1 MADNLVL
8 VQREHGIAVLTLNRP
23 ERRNA
28 LGVALVEAVAAA
40 FAQAERD
47 PDARVIVLAAAP
59 PGFCA
64 GADLKAFAGTDVA
77 TMCQQDA
84 CTAAL
89 ARSFALASKPVF
101 AAVDGFAMGAGFV
114 LAASCDVVVTAPDT
128 RWQLPEVSL
137 GWLPGW
143 GLQALSSRVGANK
156 ARRLALSSE
165 LLDGRE
171 AHRLGLADYL
181 TSQGETALQAA
192 LNRARPIAQFSPHA
206 LASVKRFFMAS
217 VTGSA
222 EAMDA
227 LAGHF
232 LAGDAVQPHGQ
243 ATLARFGLG
252 R

>member
-1 MADNLVL
+1 MADKLVL
-8 VQREHGIAVLTLNRP
+8 VQREHGVGVLTLNRP

-28 LGVALVEAVAAA
+28 LGVTLVEAIAKE
-40 FAQAERD
+40 FAQLERD
-47 PDARVIVLAAAP
+47 AETRVIVLAATA

-64 GADLKAFAGTDVA
+64 GADLKEFAGTDVA

-84 CTAAL
+84 RTAAL
-89 ARSFALASKPVF
+89 ARSFALASKPVI
-101 AAVDGFAMGAGFV
+101 AAVDGFALGGGFV
-114 LAASCDVVVTAPDT
+114 LAASCDIVVTAPNT

-137 GWLPGW
+137 GWIPGW
-143 GLQALSSRVGANK
+143 GLQALASRVGANK

-165 LLDGRE
+165 LFDGRE

-181 TSQGETALQAA
+181 ATDGETALQAA

-206 LASVKRFFMAS
+206 LASVKRFFLPS
-217 VTGSA
+217 VAGSA
-222 EAMDA
+222 ETMDS

-232 LAGDAVQPHGQ
+232 LASDAAQPHGH
-243 ATLARFGLG
+243 ATLARFAGK